1 MKKNTGRDNRQPPAR
16 SRRKPRFRVLEPTLL
31 DVASLSEEEK
41 QTMLGQIYAG
51 IDKLSKN
58 IGQDLSAVERRVMN
72 GAAADKRAIQA
83 HVTTEVGKTNTALS
97 ALNKKVEV
105 KIRNEKLTAE
115 KKVLLKQVKHYEK
128 ELASRDDI
136 IAGRE
141 TDIAALQALIL
152 RQIVD
157 NSTLG
162 VVASS
167 VGDDVKE
174 FERLEKAC
182 QQERQL
188 LPAAVMVTAKSDAD
202 AVTAAKVDVRA
213 VIAPPV
219 AGMSED
225 EPFVPFV
232 DKKAVLAP
240 LLSSQEVAY
249 KKWARKT
256 KMALSTAQHAVSKLK
271 VVCDVTENQSLN

>member
-1 MKKNTGRDNRQPPAR
+1 
-16 SRRKPRFRVLEPTLL
+16 
-31 DVASLSEEEK
+31 LSEEEK
-41 QTMLGQIYAG
+41 QTMLGKIYAG

-58 IGQDLSAVERRVMN
+58 IGQDLSTVERRVMN

-97 ALNKKVEV
+97 ALHKKVEV

-115 KKVLLKQVKHYEK
+115 KKVLLKQVKQYEK

-162 VVASS
+162 VVTSS
-167 VGDDVKE
+167 VGDDVKK

-182 QQERQL
+182 QQETVL
-188 LPAAVMVTAKSDAD
+188 VVAGPPAAPAVMVTAKS
-202 AVTAAKVDVRA
+202 
-213 VIAPPV
+213 
-219 AGMSED
+219 
-225 EPFVPFV
+225 
-232 DKKAVLAP
+232 VLT
-240 LLSSQEVAY
+240 
-249 KKWARKT
+249 R
-256 KMALSTAQHAVSKLK
+256 
-271 VVCDVTENQSLN
+271 